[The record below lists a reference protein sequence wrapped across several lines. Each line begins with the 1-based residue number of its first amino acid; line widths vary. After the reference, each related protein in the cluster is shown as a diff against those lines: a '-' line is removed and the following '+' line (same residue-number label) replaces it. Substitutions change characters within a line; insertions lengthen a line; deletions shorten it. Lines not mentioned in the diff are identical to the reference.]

1 MMGEV
6 VPPPKPLGSMET
18 KNMQKKENDMREL
31 TWNDVKMV
39 LPRLC
44 LDFGGLVWVN
54 TDIMEKHNELS
65 GDSLFKEYSGYSE
78 EKQIRECISSIIGEF
93 CEELSLPPIITSA
106 QDTKAVDRMMDMI
119 KNQL

>member
-1 MMGEV
+1 
-6 VPPPKPLGSMET
+6 
-18 KNMQKKENDMREL
+18 MREL

-54 TDIMEKHNELS
+54 TDIMEKHSELS

-78 EKQIRECISSIIGEF
+78 EKQIRECVSSIIGDF
-93 CEELSLPPIITSA
+93 CEELSLPHIITSA

-119 KNQL
+119 KNQLAKAEGSE